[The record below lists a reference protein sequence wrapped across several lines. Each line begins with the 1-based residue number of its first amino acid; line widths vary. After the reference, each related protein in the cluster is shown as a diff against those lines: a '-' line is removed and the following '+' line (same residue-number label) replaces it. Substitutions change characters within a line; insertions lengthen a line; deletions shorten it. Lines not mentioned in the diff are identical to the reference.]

1 MGLSAAD
8 IAAVIREIG
17 PVLTGGWIQKIFQ
30 PTPSNIVLE
39 VRTPGQT
46 LPLLLS
52 ADPDTA
58 RLHFVSQKSP
68 NPPSP
73 PPFCQFLRAH
83 AQGARVD
90 SVTQVPGDRIVRVGL
105 TAREGSCT
113 LVAELTGRHADL
125 LLLDSHEKV
134 LAAIHDDRDLVGQ
147 SYHPPAQRPQTS
159 RGPVETWLAQDPE
172 QLFPLS
178 ALLEEQYRQREA
190 DSTTERL
197 RQARLAGLRKA
208 IKKASRR
215 IEALREDLDK
225 ANRYQD
231 YARYGELLKAN
242 LGTIKKGHERI
253 TVVDYFDPAQP
264 ELVIPLDPSKTP
276 QGNMDDYFKK
286 HRKYLAAGQKI
297 RPRIEEMEGELAA
310 LRKEQQEIQEGSWT
324 PPEPASPPAR
334 DRRPRSSAQ
343 HSAPSTQH
351 SKRSGPFRRFISAD
365 GLPIYVGRNAKENEE
380 LTLKFAHSDDL
391 WLHAQGVPGSHV
403 VVRLEKGANP
413 PPETMKDAATLALLY
428 SDLKKSGKGD
438 VIYTR
443 RKYVKKAKGRPPGT
457 VTVTQEKAIYLQL
470 DRARL
475 ERLKESTGEGGLR

>member
-17 PVLTGGWIQKIFQ
+17 PVLPGGWIQKIFQ
-30 PTPSNIVLE
+30 PTPSSIVLE

-58 RLHFVSQKSP
+58 RLHFVSQKLP

-83 AQGARVD
+83 VQGARID
-90 SVTQVPGDRIVRVGL
+90 AITQVPGDRIVRVSL
-105 TAREGSCT
+105 TSRTGPCT
-113 LVAELTGRHADL
+113 LVTELTGRRADL
-125 LLLDSHEKV
+125 LLLDGREKV
-134 LAAIHDDRDLVGQ
+134 LAAINDDRDRVGQ
-147 SYHPPAQRPQTS
+147 LYHPPAQRPQAPH
-159 RGPVETWLAQDPE
+159 GPVEPRPAPTADQP
-172 QLFPLS
+172 FPLS
-178 ALLEEQYRQREA
+178 ALLEEQYRHREVESA
-190 DSTTERL
+190 AERL
-197 RQARLAGLRKA
+197 RQARLADLRKA
-208 IKKASRR
+208 IKKAARR

-242 LGTIKKGHERI
+242 LGTIKKGHERV

-264 ELVIPLDPSKTP
+264 ELVLPLDPSKTP

-286 HRKYLAAGQKI
+286 HRKYLAAGQEI
-297 RPRIEEMEGELAA
+297 RPRIEEIERELTV
-310 LRKEQQEIQEGSWT
+310 LRKEQQAIQEGSWT
-324 PPEPASPPAR
+324 PPEPAPAPTQG
-334 DRRPRSSAQ
+334 RRPRSSAQ
-343 HSAPSTQH
+343 HSAPSTQR
-351 SKRSGPFRRFISAD
+351 SMRSGPFRRFTSAD

-403 VVRLEKGANP
+403 VVRLEKGANL

-443 RKYVKKAKGRPPGT
+443 RKYVRKAKGRPPGT
-457 VTVTQEKAIYLQL
+457 VTVTQEKAIFLQL
-470 DRARL
+470 DRGRL
-475 ERLKESTGEGGLR
+475 DRLKHTLH